1 VVLKDGDTYEMVASA
16 VKQEVG
22 NRTIKR
28 LAYNGMIP

>member
-1 VVLKDGDTYEMVASA
+1 MVASA

-28 LAYNGMIP
+28 LAYNGMIPGPLLQVEK